1 MPDATLPAVRRRFG
15 LAHLIFLLLLAALLG
30 QMAWYYPQLPGRMA
44 SHFNIEGHANAYMPK
59 DMFLKLHLGIAGLLS
74 AVFLVLPMIIVRLPP
89 SLINLPNKDYW
100 LDPERRDHTG
110 RVIQSFL
117 VGYGNAVLLLLVV
130 VFGDTMRASLMP
142 VPHLSNRIWAMLAF
156 LFGFMVLQTVR
167 FFRAFRLPEK

>member
-15 LAHLIFLLLLAALLG
+15 LAHLIFLVLFAVLLG
-30 QMAWYYPQLPGRMA
+30 QMAWYYPQLPARMA
-44 SHFNIEGHANAYMPK
+44 SHFNIEGRADSYMPK
-59 DMFLKLHLGIAGLLS
+59 ELFMRLHLVIAGLLS
-74 AVFLVLPMIIVRLPP
+74 VMFLLVPMVIVRLPP

-110 RVIQSFL
+110 RVLKSFL

-130 VFGDTMRASLMP
+130 VFGDAMRASLVP

-156 LFGFMVLQTVR
+156 LFGFMIFWTVR
-167 FFRAFRLPEK
+167 FFRAFRLPDK